1 MRLIVGLGNPG
12 SKYEGTRHNV
22 GFEAVLRLAERHSL
36 KIAKKGF
43 SSLWG
48 KGSVDGRDTVL
59 LLPQTFMNL
68 SGQAVREVVDFY
80 KLSPADVAV
89 AHDDL
94 DLSLG
99 RVKWDFEAGAAG
111 HRGVSSM
118 IDHLGNKGFYRVRMG
133 IGRPE
138 RKEEVESYVLS
149 PFGKSDRP
157 TVEAM
162 VDETV
167 GLLER
172 WIREE

>member
-36 KIAKKGF
+36 KIVKKGF
-43 SSLWG
+43 SSLWV
-48 KGSVDGRDTVL
+48 KGSVDGREAVL
-59 LLPQTFMNL
+59 LLPQTYMNL

-118 IDHLGNKGFYRVRMG
+118 IDHLGTKGFYRVRMG

-149 PFGKSDRP
+149 AFGKSDRP

-162 VDETV
+162 IDETV